1 MDGNISSMQILEKSF
16 IGHHASNVIVE
27 KTRNV
32 TIYSIPK
39 NSFHGVAKSVSV
51 VECPH
56 CGELVEP

>member
-1 MDGNISSMQILEKSF
+1 MQILEKSF
-16 IGHHASNVIVE
+16 TGHHVSNVIVE

-39 NSFHGVAKSVSV
+39 NSFHGVAKRVSE